1 MSSAL
6 PQEETVEANAQTGI
20 PPGRFQRTFS
30 ALRYRDFRLL
40 WFGAFASTTGTFM
53 QTLAQGWLVY
63 TMTGSALLLGVDGFL
78 ATGPMLL
85 FSLFGGVIAD
95 RMERRK
101 IMMLSQILQGSFAL
115 ILAALIYFHTIKI
128 WHIFILS
135 FLTGSA
141 QSLSGPAYAS
151 LLPLLVKRDDM
162 ANAVAMNSMQFN
174 LARVI
179 GPALGGVVFGLWGA
193 TACFG
198 INGLSFGFVII
209 ALLMIKM
216 PPVQPGA
223 TSTSMMA
230 QMKEGF
236 TFVASKRSLLLL
248 TFLSFAGTFLGMPLF
263 TMMPVVAKS
272 IFNLGPQGLSLLQ
285 ADYGI
290 GSVVGALFVAGSSYA
305 AKKGRLALALQL
317 VFAATLIA
325 FGISRHLAASLVPYP
340 HSRFRASQASSRGW
354 PFWPAV
360 DEVAVQF
367 SLRQHNGV
375 AGGKEQGGGDFTA
388 KADASDDDA
397 AEAAA
402 RCLINDVS
410 HRTAVSRRRAQDRG
424 RPDRLQRRSGS
435 DSHAGSND
443 DDRGHCID
451 SRGAAAPALRA
462 WARTPPRHRAVSR
475 AATERLR

>member
-1 MSSAL
+1 MSSSL
-6 PQEETVEANAQTGI
+6 PQEETVEANARAGI

-101 IMMLSQILQGSFAL
+101 IMMLSQVLQGSFAL
-115 ILAALIYFHTIKI
+115 ILAALIYFHTVKI

-141 QSLSGPAYAS
+141 QSISGPAYAS
-151 LLPLLVKRDDM
+151 LLPLLVKREDM

-179 GPALGGVVFGLWGA
+179 GPALGGVVFGIWGA

-209 ALLMIKM
+209 ALTMIKM
-216 PPVQPGA
+216 PPLQAGA
-223 TSTSMMA
+223 TSASMMA

-236 TFVASKRSLLLL
+236 A
-248 TFLSFAGTFLGMPLF
+248 
-263 TMMPVVAKS
+263 
-272 IFNLGPQGLSLLQ
+272 
-285 ADYGI
+285 
-290 GSVVGALFVAGSSYA
+290 
-305 AKKGRLALALQL
+305 
-317 VFAATLIA
+317 
-325 FGISRHLAASLVPYP
+325 
-340 HSRFRASQASSRGW
+340 
-354 PFWPAV
+354 
-360 DEVAVQF
+360 
-367 SLRQHNGV
+367 
-375 AGGKEQGGGDFTA
+375 
-388 KADASDDDA
+388 
-397 AEAAA
+397 
-402 RCLINDVS
+402 
-410 HRTAVSRRRAQDRG
+410 
-424 RPDRLQRRSGS
+424 
-435 DSHAGSND
+435 
-443 DDRGHCID
+443 
-451 SRGAAAPALRA
+451 
-462 WARTPPRHRAVSR
+462 
-475 AATERLR
+475 

>member
-101 IMMLSQILQGSFAL
+101 IMMLSQILQGSF
-115 ILAALIYFHTIKI
+115 ALIYFHTIKI

-325 FGISRHLAASLVPYP
+325 FGISRHLAASLVIAFIAGSAIVGVISLY
-340 HSRFRASQASSRGW
+340 SSL
-354 PFWPAV
+354 
-360 DEVAVQF
+360 VQL
-367 SLRQHNGV
+367 ST
-375 AGGKEQGGGDFTA
+375 GDA
-388 KADASDDDA
+388 M
-397 AEAAA
+397 
-402 RCLINDVS
+402 
-410 HRTAVSRRRAQDRG
+410 RG
-424 RPDRLQRRSGS
+424 RVMSIFMLAFRGGMPLGNLMAGFVAQRWSISTALEVNGIALAVVALAFIVRGT
-435 DSHAGSND
+435 DLDAGL
-443 DDRGHCID
+443 
-451 SRGAAAPALRA
+451 A
-462 WARTPPRHRAVSR
+462 
-475 AATERLR
+475 